1 MDVEGTHPEA
11 FPASVNT
18 KRQAKANGKQRNPW
32 NLMIPRVLL
41 CPLRD
46 SNPGHAD

>member
-18 KRQAKANGKQRNPW
+18 KSKPRPMENKKPLEPNDSKGFAVPPQGFEPW
-32 NLMIPRVLL
+32 TR
-41 CPLRD
+41 
-46 SNPGHAD
+46 